1 MSWAGPAP
9 TTTETVAPFFSP
21 NPAAGS
27 VLTTWP
33 FCCGVDTPVVI
44 CGVSPASCSV
54 RVACA
59 WVCPTTLGT
68 VTSSPSPPSSCTT
81 PNVPAAIT
89 SSAAAMI
96 PTQNHGLRS
105 FLGGAV
111 GGRPVT
117 RVP

>member
-1 MSWAGPAP
+1 MVKSG
-9 TTTETVAPFFSP
+9 TR
-21 NPAAGS
+21 
-27 VLTTWP
+27 
-33 FCCGVDTPVVI
+33 
-44 CGVSPASCSV
+44 PASCSV

-68 VTSSPSPPSSCTT
+68 VTSSPSPPSSCTM
-81 PNVPAAIT
+81 PKAPAAIT
-89 SSAAAMI
+89 SSAAATM

-105 FLGGAV
+105 FLAGAI